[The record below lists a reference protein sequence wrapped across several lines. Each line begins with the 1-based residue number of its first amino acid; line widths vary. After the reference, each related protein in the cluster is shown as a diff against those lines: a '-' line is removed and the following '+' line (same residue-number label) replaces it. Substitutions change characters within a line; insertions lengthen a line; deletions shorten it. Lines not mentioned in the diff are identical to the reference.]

1 MTSYGTATER
11 KISEVVATCERSGKS
26 SIIALAGV
34 PGTGKSFVASIAAQR
49 FTNEPLLVREIQFHQ
64 SFSYEEFIE
73 GLRFDGTSGVV
84 VVPGIF
90 LEWNQR
96 AIEDPDR
103 QYVLLIEELTR
114 ANLPAVLGELM
125 TYLEHRDRPFLTIYS
140 RQPVKIAQNL
150 TLLATFNPTDRSAIE
165 LDSALTRRLRI
176 IGFPPDIDQLSEML
190 SATTLSQDVIH
201 KLRDLFVTCRAQFG
215 EQFENLMPFGHGIFA
230 DVRDEVPDLHRLWVE
245 RIEHLLRRPLIE
257 PHPFTDVIEKNYPW
271 RNSTYSVSAAT
282 STPTS
287 QAAVPHG
294 ATATTSAT
302 EGDTTSAASG
312 ASGAPAASESD
323 NQQNIS

>member
-1 MTSYGTATER
+1 MTSYGTVTER
-11 KISEVVATCERSGKS
+11 KIAEVVATCKRSGKS

-103 QYVLLIEELTR
+103 HYVLLIEELTR

-140 RQPVKIAQNL
+140 RQPVKIADNL
-150 TLLATFNPTDRSAIE
+150 TLLATYNPTDRSAIE
-165 LDSALTRRLRI
+165 LDSALIRRLRI
-176 IGFPPDIDQLSEML
+176 IGFPPDVDQLSEML
-190 SATTLSQDVIH
+190 SATTLNQGVIQ
-201 KLRDLFVTCRAQFG
+201 KLKNLFEACRAQFG
-215 EQFENLMPFGHGIFA
+215 EQFESLMPFGHGIFA
-230 DVRDEVPDLHRLWVE
+230 DVRDEVPDLYRLWVE

-271 RNSTYSVSAAT
+271 RNSAYSVPTPAPAPTALATAPPVATAAAPATEDDAT
-282 STPTS
+282 S
-287 QAAVPHG
+287 
-294 ATATTSAT
+294 
-302 EGDTTSAASG
+302 SG
-312 ASGAPAASESD
+312 TSGAPAPLESD
-323 NQQNIS
+323 GQQNIS

>member
-1 MTSYGTATER
+1 MTSYGTATES
-11 KISEVVATCERSGKS
+11 KISEVVAACERSGRS

-73 GLRFDGTSGVV
+73 GLRFDGSSGVI

-103 QYVLLIEELTR
+103 RYVLLIEELTR

-125 TYLEHRDRPFLTIYS
+125 TYLEHRDRPFVTIYS
-140 RQPVKIAQNL
+140 RQPVRVAKNL
-150 TLLATFNPTDRSAIE
+150 TLLATYNPTDRSAIE
-165 LDSALTRRLRI
+165 LDSALIRRLRI
-176 IGFPPDIDQLSEML
+176 IGVPPDVNQLSEML
-190 SATTLSQDVIH
+190 ASTGLDNRVIK
-201 KLRDLFVTCRAQFG
+201 KLGELFESCRAQFE
-215 EQFENLMPFGHGIFA
+215 EQYEDLMPFGHGLFA
-230 DVRDEVPDLHRLWVE
+230 DVRNEIPDLHRLWVE
-245 RIEHLLRRPLIE
+245 RIVHLLRRPLIE

-271 RNSTYSVSAAT
+271 RDPSY
-282 STPTS
+282 
-287 QAAVPHG
+287 AVPSPMPKKE
-294 ATATTSAT
+294 ATTA
-302 EGDTTSAASG
+302 EPGIDEL
-312 ASGAPAASESD
+312 APGQAD
-323 NQQNIS
+323 NLQNQG